1 MKKYLLLIFLFQV
14 AHEYSIAQTDTA
26 FWFAAPNV
34 DIANYPA
41 NGPYDRPIYLRL
53 TSFTTSANVTVSI
66 PANTAFTPV
75 NLTIPA
81 NSTSTIDLT
90 PWIDLIENF
99 ESGIINNKGIYIQST
114 ADITAYYEVN
124 SITCKCNPELFS
136 LKGKNAIGNE
146 FYIPSQVTWS
156 IDTIRFPDARAAFE
170 IVATQN
176 GTTITITPSKPLIG
190 RPANVPFTIT
200 LNRGQTYS
208 CQALYRN
215 GPSLL
220 NGSKIVSDKPIG
232 VTTKEDLLFSDGPC
246 ADLAGDQIVPTAIFG
261 NEYAV
266 VRGDLTL
273 RDKAVITARQNNTN
287 IYLNGSATIAATIN
301 AGQSYEIDI
310 TALPS
315 LYITTNNPV
324 SVFHYTGNGCEVGA
338 AVIPKLNCTGSS
350 SVSIVRSNIGNAIVL
365 LVTKNGNQ
373 GNFLV
378 NGVPGIIN
386 AADFSPLAGT
396 GGNYVY
402 SKKNLTGP
410 MALNAATTFSNTSG
424 KFQLGFINGDP
435 GGYMYG
441 YFSDFKKSNV
451 TNSQL
456 EICRFDS
463 AQLNA
468 TGGITYQWTPVTG
481 LSNPNISNPKAS
493 PAVTTDYKV
502 IITDIDGCVDSAF
515 VRVIVNACSL
525 TCTNWLY
532 TPSLNSNAR
541 VGDLDISGN
550 KLTVE
555 VNFNRTAPV
564 NPVGGYGFL
573 VSKHTGPA
581 NVNYAMW
588 PEGCTITT
596 TNGQYFAQEN
606 CSFQLNK
613 TYHVAMVYDG
623 ASLKYYRNGFL
634 HSQTPATGNLI
645 LNDLIT
651 TIGQNVP
658 EGAPTIFPFIG
669 NINEVR
675 IWNVARSQVQIQ
687 AYMNTSL
694 PGPATQTGLQG
705 YYIFDNLLN
714 KQGNPAYN
722 AVLNGAATINATN
735 PDCSFTADSCSVGVN
750 ISTIINTYTPILA
763 FNPCDNKLTVEDAS
777 TFNAGDTV
785 LMIQMK
791 GAVIDSTNTAAF
803 GTITNYKNAGNYEFN
818 YVKSKAGNIIELEN
832 KLTRQ
837 YDIPVGKVQLIRVPY
852 YSSVNITDTL
862 TCLPWDGSKGGVL
875 VLNVRDTINLNADI
889 NVSGKGFKGG
899 VGYNPGNATLT
910 CFQNNYFY
918 PSNTLLAAQ
927 KGESISTTSPN
938 ISCGKGTLA
947 AGGGGGA
954 GHNSGGGGGG
964 NAGIGGLGGYQLEPC
979 GSSPFD
985 NRGIGGRQL
994 VYNTAT
1000 NKIFMGSGG
1009 GAGHADNPGNIP
1021 PSGGNGAGIIIINA
1035 DKILSN
1041 SKKITANG
1049 NTGLACTIPASP
1061 DCHDGMGGGG
1071 AGGTVLL
1078 NINQYIDNATV
1089 ENKGGKGADMT
1100 GSVST
1105 GGRIGAGG
1113 GGGGGLVFL
1122 KSAAVPANLGIV
1134 NTGGPNGVLTT
1145 DGNSAWGAS
1154 AGTAGMNVFNLVLP
1168 VDNIPFTPNIDSVRI
1183 KDSLLNCNGFDF
1195 KGLAYV
1201 NTNPISTWQWYFGD
1215 GGTANTQNT
1224 SHAYTAAG
1232 TYTVKLVVTDINGC
1246 MDSVTKDVTALPGIV
1261 ADAGPDT
1268 SFCSNGT
1275 VTHVLQGS
1283 GAGTYS
1289 WTPAAYL
1296 NNPTLQNPTATIS
1309 ASTVFYLTVTG
1320 PSACN
1325 STDSV
1330 ILSVNPVPLVQT
1342 LGDTLICQSD
1352 VLVLTTTGAGT
1363 YHWTPG
1369 TSVSDSSI
1377 ASPVFVDNVP
1387 QTLIVTGTTAAGCFA
1402 RDTVTVNFKPSPAVQ
1417 TIADTTFCD
1426 TNPSIT
1432 LFTTGAQTYL
1442 WTPTL
1447 FLSDPTIA
1455 NPVFTGN
1462 QSQTYYVTGTGA
1474 NGCKATDTVNLIL
1487 APPSL
1492 FLAPPDKYMCQN
1504 GSVQLDG
1511 YNGTS
1516 VDYLWSPA
1524 TWLSNPTIINP
1535 VANPPVSS
1543 IYTVTISSRVCNYD
1557 STFTVLVNIVPK
1569 PVINAGKLNDID
1581 CANRTAQLFAS
1592 GGDQYTWTPST
1603 GLNSTSIPNPVA
1615 TIASAQ
1621 KYYVRVTNSTGCNNI
1636 DSVTVLVNRLASL
1649 ARYMP
1654 NAFTP
1659 NGDGLNDCY
1668 GLKNWMYIKKLEFRI
1683 FNRYGEQVF
1692 ATSDPGK
1699 CWDGR
1704 YKGKTAGQGSYV
1716 YYIKAETNC
1725 GTEEQKGNFL
1735 LIR

>member
-1 MKKYLLLIFLFQV
+1 MKKCLLFFFLFLA

-53 TSFTTSANVTVSI
+53 TSFTTSANVTVSV
-66 PANTAFTPV
+66 PANAAFTPI

-99 ESGIINNKGIYIQST
+99 EPGIINNKGIYIQST

-170 IVATQN
+170 IVAIQN
-176 GTTITITPSKPLIG
+176 NTTITITPTKPLIG

-266 VRGDLTL
+266 IRGDLTL

-301 AGQSYEIDI
+301 AGQSHEIDI

-378 NGVPGIIN
+378 NGVPGIIT

-402 SKKNLTGP
+402 SKKNLTGS
-410 MALNAATTFSNTSG
+410 MTLNTATTFSNTSG

-441 YFSDFKKSNV
+441 YFSDFKKNNV

-502 IITDIDGCVDSAF
+502 VITDIEGCVDSAF
-515 VRVIVNACSL
+515 VKVIVNACSL

-623 ASLKYYRNGFL
+623 TSLKYYRNGFL

-658 EGAPTIFPFIG
+658 EGAPTVFPFIG

-687 AYMNTSL
+687 SFMNSSL
-694 PGPATQTGLQG
+694 PGPTTQTGLQG

-735 PDCSFTADSCSVGVN
+735 PDCAFSADSCTVTTSCTN
-750 ISTIINTYTPILA
+750 WLYTP
-763 FNPCDNKLTVEDAS
+763 S
-777 TFNAGDTV
+777 T
-785 LMIQMK
+785 L
-791 GAVIDSTNTAAF
+791 SS
-803 GTITNYKNAGNYEFN
+803 
-818 YVKSKAGNIIELEN
+818 VKVGNINITGNQVTIEAN
-832 KLTRQ
+832 YNRIHPTTQ
-837 YDIPVGKVQLIRVPY
+837 YLIAAIDLVGK
-852 YSSVNITDTL
+852 
-862 TCLPWDGSKGGVL
+862 GSL
-875 VLNVRDTINLNADI
+875 
-889 NVSGKGFKGG
+889 G
-899 VGYNPGNATLT
+899 VGG
-910 CFQNNYFY
+910 
-918 PSNTLLAAQ
+918 SNGDQSYYLGSELA
-927 KGESISTTSPN
+927 
-938 ISCGKGTLA
+938 
-947 AGGGGGA
+947 
-954 GHNSGGGGGG
+954 
-964 NAGIGGLGGYQLEPC
+964 
-979 GSSPFD
+979 
-985 NRGIGGRQL
+985 
-994 VYNTAT
+994 
-1000 NKIFMGSGG
+1000 
-1009 GAGHADNPGNIP
+1009 
-1021 PSGGNGAGIIIINA
+1021 
-1035 DKILSN
+1035 
-1041 SKKITANG
+1041 
-1049 NTGLACTIPASP
+1049 
-1061 DCHDGMGGGG
+1061 
-1071 AGGTVLL
+1071 
-1078 NINQYIDNATV
+1078 
-1089 ENKGGKGADMT
+1089 
-1100 GSVST
+1100 
-1105 GGRIGAGG
+1105 
-1113 GGGGGLVFL
+1113 
-1122 KSAAVPANLGIV
+1122 IV
-1134 NTGGPNGVLTT
+1134 TTT
-1145 DGNSAWGAS
+1145 DGYFGLLAPCESRMNKTYHAAMVYDGATLKYYRDGTLINQRNATGNLTLNNNVASIGLNEFSTILSDLSNFVGYINEVRIWNVARTQTQLQTYMNSPLPNPAS
-1154 AGTAGMNVFNLVLP
+1154 QPGLLAYYSFDNLLNKQGNVAFNGSLYGSALINQTNP
-1168 VDNIPFTPNIDSVRI
+1168 SCTFTPE
-1183 KDSLLNCNGFDF
+1183 
-1195 KGLAYV
+1195 
-1201 NTNPISTWQWYFGD
+1201 P
-1215 GGTANTQNT
+1215 
-1224 SHAYTAAG
+1224 G
-1232 TYTVKLVVTDINGC
+1232 TY
-1246 MDSVTKDVTALPGIV
+1246 AF
-1261 ADAGPDT
+1261 AGPDT
-1268 SFCSNGT
+1268 TYCSTNP
-1275 VTHVLQGS
+1275 VSHQLQGN
-1283 GAGTYS
+1283 GNGNFS
-1289 WTPAAYL
+1289 WTPAVYL
-1296 NNPTLQNPTATIS
+1296 NNPGIPNPIATIN
-1309 ASTVFYLTVTG
+1309 TTTTFYLTVTG
-1320 PSACN
+1320 PTFCAV
-1325 STDSV
+1325 TDSV
-1330 ILSVNPVPLVQT
+1330 TIFVTPPPTILAL
-1342 LGDTLICQSD
+1342 
-1352 VLVLTTTGAGT
+1352 
-1363 YHWTPG
+1363 
-1369 TSVSDSSI
+1369 
-1377 ASPVFVDNVP
+1377 
-1387 QTLIVTGTTAAGCFA
+1387 
-1402 RDTVTVNFKPSPAVQ
+1402 
-1417 TIADTTFCD
+1417 ADTTICKLSPLVLS
-1426 TNPSIT
+1426 TNSNATAFQWSPAGYVSNPTIQNPAFIGPNSQRLYVTGSNGQNCSAIDSVDVTVKPLPAVKTIEDAILCNTNSVT
-1432 LFTTGAQTYL
+1432 LTTTGAQTYS
-1442 WTPTL
+1442 WNPAT
-1447 FLSDPTIA
+1447 FLSNPNIA
-1455 NPVFTGN
+1455 SPVYTGN
-1462 QSQTYYVTGTGA
+1462 QSQTYIVTGTGV
-1474 NGCKATDTVNLIL
+1474 NGCNASDTVQVLVGIK
-1487 APPSL
+1487 P
-1492 FLAPPDKYMCQN
+1492 
-1504 GSVQLDG
+1504 
-1511 YNGTS
+1511 
-1516 VDYLWSPA
+1516 
-1524 TWLSNPTIINP
+1524 IIN
-1535 VANPPVSS
+1535 AIKS
-1543 IYTVTISSRVCNYD
+1543 
-1557 STFTVLVNIVPK
+1557 
-1569 PVINAGKLNDID
+1569 NDID
-1581 CANRTAQLFAS
+1581 CAKRTANLLAT
-1592 GGDQYTWTPST
+1592 GGINYNWTPVT
-1603 GLNSTSIPNPVA
+1603 GLNNPNIPDPVTTISSTQ
-1615 TIASAQ
+1615 T
-1621 KYYVRVTNSTGCNNI
+1621 YRVLVSDANGCSNT
-1636 DSVTVLVNRLASL
+1636 DSVTVFVKTSESL

-1692 ATSDPGK
+1692 GTSDPGK

-1704 YKGKTAGQGSYV
+1704 YKGKPAGQGSYV
-1716 YYIKAETNC
+1716 YYIKAETSC
-1725 GTEEQKGNFL
+1725 GTEEQKGNFML
-1735 LIR
+1735 LR